1 MIDLG
6 DLGRR
11 PAGAYRLK
19 PRDLLALELGV
30 VRDDGRGRPAF
41 RGSLFCRGEIDGR
54 EQQFLL
60 NGGQADQAGD
70 RGAQRERAVHESGSS
85 PWFSGLPAVN
95 FRTPSTT
102 MVILRK
108 PSVCRRVSHP
118 ARPTRLSWSAPPK
131 SDTSLLA
138 WPRHSS

>member
-6 DLGRR
+6 ELRR
-11 PAGAYRLK
+11 RLAADYRLK

-30 VRDDGRGRPAF
+30 VRDDGRGRPGF

-54 EQQFLL
+54 EEQFLL

-108 PSVCRRVSHP
+108 PSVCRRVSN
-118 ARPTRLSWSAPPK
+118 AAGSTGVEVSATWK
-131 SDTSLLA
+131 G
-138 WPRHSS
+138 